1 MDGPQ
6 LVALGVPEGA
16 LEKGASSAG
25 QGSQSCA
32 EGVDNE
38 TVEGAVKWFDTAR
51 GYGFL
56 AADDGKGDIL
66 IHFSV
71 LREIGRRSLP
81 DGAGVQCLA
90 QCGRRGGQARRGL
103 AVAFDRAPGSD
114 PQPGLRGSGKRGDP
128 TAR

>member
-1 MDGPQ
+1 MLFRCLMLVFFSSGRRHTRCALVTGVQTCALPIYGPQ

-56 AADDGKGDIL
+56 AADDGKGDLL
-66 IHFSV
+66 IHFS
-71 LREIGRRSLP
+71 
-81 DGAGVQCLA
+81 
-90 QCGRRGGQARRGL
+90 
-103 AVAFDRAPGSD
+103 DRKSTR
-114 PQPGLRGSGKRGDP
+114 LTSSH
-128 TAR
+128 